1 METWFFCIITLCL
14 SILIKLTFDLL
25 FKSPSVPSTNLPPGP
40 PPMSVVDRLRFIG
53 RGTELENMLKPLRN
67 KFGPIVTLHLGRRRK
82 AIFIFD
88 RQLAHQALVTNGAVF
103 ADRPQPTV
111 TAKITTCDQHNINS
125 AGYGT
130 TWRLLRRNLTAEI
143 MHPARVRA
151 FGHARRWVLD
161 ILIGR
166 LGSDASSGNGEVK
179 VIDHF
184 HYAMFSLLT
193 LMCFG
198 DKLEEKQIN
207 QIETVHRQL
216 LISIRRFEILNFMPK
231 LTKILLYR
239 RWAEF
244 YSMRK
249 QQADVV
255 IPLIN
260 ARKNHAK
267 IGQTEAGSINEADPH
282 VTAYA
287 DTLLALEL
295 QEGGTKRRLTEEE
308 CMALCSEFINAG
320 TDTTSTALQWIMA
333 NVVKYPEIQAKL
345 IEELKS
351 FIDPSADEV
360 KEEELSKLHYVKAVV
375 LEGLRRHPPGPFV
388 LPHAVTEETELGGYR
403 IPKDAIINFMVAE
416 IGRDP
421 EAWEDPLEFSPERFL
436 EGEAGKA
443 VEVDI
448 TGTREIKMMPFGV
461 GRRICPG
468 LGLATLHLEYFV
480 ANLVWKFEWKA
491 VDEINMEEKSEFTT
505 MMKHPLRARI
515 SERVNKS

>member
-1 METWFFCIITLCL
+1 METWFFLTITLFL

-40 PPMSVVDRLRFIG
+40 RPMSLVDSLRFIR
-53 RGTELENMLKPLRN
+53 RGTETEKILKSLKA
-67 KFGPIVTLHLGRRRK
+67 KFGPLVTLQFGRRRK

-88 RQLAHQALVTNGAVF
+88 RELAHQALVTNGAVF
-103 ADRPQPTV
+103 ADRPQQ
-111 TAKITTCDQHNINS
+111 TATGKIASSDQHSINS
-125 AGYGT
+125 AGYGA

-161 ILIGR
+161 ILVGR
-166 LGSDASSGNGEVK
+166 LGAEAGAGNGEVK

-198 DKLEEKQIN
+198 DKLDEKQIK

-216 LISIRRFEILNFMPK
+216 LLSTRRFEILNFMPK
-231 LTKILLYR
+231 LSKILFYR

-255 IPLIN
+255 IPLVN
-260 ARKNHAK
+260 ARKNHAT
-267 IGQTEAGSINEADPH
+267 IGQTEAGSTNEADPH
-282 VTAYA
+282 VTAYV
-287 DTLLALEL
+287 DTLLALEF
-295 QEGGTKRRLTEEE
+295 QEGGTKRKLTEEE
-308 CMALCSEFINAG
+308 FVTLCSEFINAG

-375 LEGLRRHPPGPFV
+375 LEGLRRDPPGHFV
-388 LPHAVTEETELGGYR
+388 LPHAVTEETELGGYH

-421 EAWEDPLEFSPERFL
+421 EVWEDPLEFRPERFL
-436 EGEAGKA
+436 EGEGGKA

-491 VDEINMEEKSEFTT
+491 VDEVNLEEKTEFTIV
-505 MMKHPLRARI
+505 MKHPLRARI
-515 SERVNKS
+515 TERVNKT